1 MAAQSSNHRGDTTKT
16 NSTSSKRNLSSS
28 SLSPKPEDKK
38 SKIFITPNRYSV
50 LTTLNDSNDNT
61 QPSKSQTHTQN
72 ITPKPPAVYIKDIS
86 NFSNFTSKL
95 MTIINSTDFIC
106 KTTPS
111 YLIIHTHFYEHY
123 RLLIKYLIE
132 NSIGFHTYQSYDKR
146 PLRVVIRNLHPS
158 TSTEDITNSLSE
170 LGHQITHVH
179 NIKRFSDKSPLPLF
193 FVDCK
198 KAVNNMDLYKI
209 EYLLH
214 TKIVV
219 EKPHQRK
226 GPPQCHRCLSYGHTQ
241 GYCNHVPRCIRCGEE
256 HSSNACTMSPD
267 SPARCALCQGSHPAN
282 YKGCSVYKK
291 LNNRPP
297 CREPFISAPKSHK
310 NFPKSTSYSNTDKP
324 SYAEATSSNHNHSHL
339 SPNIET
345 LFTSFITE
353 FTAIIKPLLSLLTSL
368 LNKGQF

>member
-1 MAAQSSNHRGDTTKT
+1 MADKVHDTGGNPSHISKSN
-16 NSTSSKRNLSSS
+16 KRNLSSS
-28 SLSPKPEDKK
+28 STSPKVDHNN
-38 SKIFITPNRYSV
+38 SKIFVTPNRYAALCSDDSSDNVFNTPTNSATACTEKLGPAKQNRYSV
-50 LTTLNDSNDNT
+50 LNTLNDSNDNT

-72 ITPKPPAVYIKDIS
+72 IPPKPLAVYIK
-86 NFSNFTSKL
+86 
-95 MTIINSTDFIC
+95 
-106 KTTPS
+106 
-111 YLIIHTHFYEHY
+111 
-123 RLLIKYLIE
+123 
-132 NSIGFHTYQSYDKR
+132 G
-146 PLRVVIRNLHPS
+146 
-158 TSTEDITNSLSE
+158 
-170 LGHQITHVH
+170 ITHVH

-198 KAVNNMDLYKI
+198 KAINNMDLYKI

-214 TKIVV
+214 TKIAI
-219 EKPHQRK
+219 EKPHPRQ

-241 GYCNHVPRCIRCGEE
+241 AYCNHIPRCIRCGEE

-297 CREPFISAPKSHK
+297 RREPFTSAPKSHK
-310 NFPKSTSYSNTDKP
+310 NFPKSTSNSNTDKP
-324 SYAEATSSNHNHSHL
+324 SYAEATSSNYNHSHL

-345 LFTSFITE
+345 LFTSFLTK

-368 LNKGQF
+368 LNKGEKCASRGQQ

>member
-1 MAAQSSNHRGDTTKT
+1 MAAQSSNNRVTTKT

-28 SLSPKPEDKK
+28 SLSPKPDDKK

-50 LTTLNDSNDNT
+50 LTTLKDSNDNT
-61 QPSKSQTHTQN
+61 HPNKTQTHTQN
-72 ITPKPPAVYIKDIS
+72 ILPKPPAVYIKGVS
-86 NFSNFTSKL
+86 NFSSFISNL
-95 MTIINSTDFIC
+95 MKIFNTTEFIC

-111 YLIIHTHFYEHY
+111 YLIVHTHFYEHY

-132 NSIGFHTYQSYDKR
+132 NSISFHSYQQYDKR

-158 TSTEDITNSLSE
+158 TSTEDIITSLSE
-170 LGHQITHVH
+170 LGHQVTHVH
-179 NIKRFSDKSPLPLF
+179 NIKRSSDKSPLPLF
-193 FVDCK
+193 FVDLK
-198 KAVNNMDLYKI
+198 IATNNMDLYKI

-219 EKPHQRK
+219 EKPHPRK

-241 GYCNHVPRCIRCGEE
+241 GYCNHIPRCIRCGEE
-256 HSSNACTMSPD
+256 HRSDVCTMSPE
-267 SPARCALCQGSHPAN
+267 SPARCALCQGSHLAN
-282 YKGCSVYKK
+282 YKGCPVYKK
-291 LNNRPP
+291 LNYRPP
-297 CREPFISAPKSHK
+297 RREHFISTPKLHT
-310 NFPKSTSYSNTDKP
+310 NFLKSTLNSNTDKP

-353 FTAIIKPLLSLLTSL
+353 FSAIIKPLLSLLTAL
-368 LNKGQF
+368 LNKGNL